1 MRFGVGLHRL
11 VARSSNTVGSE
22 FLPSTA
28 IPKMDASR
36 VGAFLFYGVKYTLSL
51 RGGPVP
57 ARVQCKSEP
66 SVRVLLAPWSCALC
80 LVVACY
86 ACHALHCAL
95 CSPSAFK
102 PGDALPARTSCVL
115 RLLRDFAHRSRHL
128 FAPKGC
134 HGRHPRAMTQRPNR
148 CRPHQTRHRIIRG
161 TSSCREEERAP
172 LPHPTPP
179 THPHTSTHTP
189 PTLTP
194 L

>member
-1 MRFGVGLHRL
+1 MRFGVGLRRL

-148 CRPHQTRHRIIRG
+148 CRHTKRGIESFGALPVAEKRREPPAPYPHT
-161 TSSCREEERAP
+161 
-172 LPHPTPP
+172 PHT
-179 THPHTSTHTP
+179 THPSHP
-189 PTLTP
+189 DPTLN
-194 L
+194 LRV